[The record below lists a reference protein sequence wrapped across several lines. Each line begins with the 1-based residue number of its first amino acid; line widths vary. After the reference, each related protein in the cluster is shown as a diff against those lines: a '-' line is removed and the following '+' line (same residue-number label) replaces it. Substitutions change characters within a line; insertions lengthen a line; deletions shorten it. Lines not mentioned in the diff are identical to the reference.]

1 MKGKVLQRQ
10 VKSKGEA
17 KEGMN
22 RGRRPSHKLDL
33 TKNRHKQ
40 RDYSFITNPFV
51 EMLENNRSCG
61 TPLKRQTFGIIMI
74 EVPFRI
80 IKIMSAHC

>member
-1 MKGKVLQRQ
+1 MWWLWLVKGKVLQRQ

-61 TPLKRQTFGIIMI
+61 TPLERQTF
-74 EVPFRI
+74 
-80 IKIMSAHC
+80 